1 MRGVSVLIP
10 TFRRPDG
17 VVRAVRSVFAQATRE
32 LEVVIVDNAPEHSA
46 RHALEALAREAP
58 CAFVWGHERRA
69 GVAHA
74 RNAALAL
81 ASGDL
86 IAWLD
91 DDQEAPR
98 GWLAALVNT
107 QRAANAD
114 AVFGPVTADAGDGAH
129 AAYFRSLYARSGPGV
144 SGLCEHAYGMGNS
157 LVTRAALGEAPFD
170 PRANETGGEDDRFF
184 AGLAARGGRFAW
196 CAEGGVTEHVDPAR
210 LNVRH
215 ALKRAF
221 AYGQGPCETAYEQ
234 RNYASLAR
242 HMGVGA
248 AQGAVFGAAAA
259 GAWALRSGRALHL
272 ADRAARGFGKVLWF
286 RPQKF
291 YGAAAS

>member
-1 MRGVSVLIP
+1 MRGLSVLIP
-10 TFRRPDG
+10 TFRRPEG
-17 VVRAVRSVFAQATRE
+17 VLRAVRSVFAQATPE
-32 LEVVIVDNAPEHSA
+32 TEVVVVDNAPEHSA
-46 RHALEALAREAP
+46 RHAIETLAREAP
-58 CAFVWGHERRA
+58 CTFVWAHERRA

-81 ASGDL
+81 ATGDL

-98 GWLAALVNT
+98 GWLSALART
-107 QRAANAD
+107 QRETGAD
-114 AVFGPVTADAGDGAH
+114 AVFGPVAARATGAH
-129 AAYFRSLYARSGPGV
+129 ADYFEALYARSGPAT
-144 SGLCEHAYGMGNS
+144 SGPCEAPYGMGNS

-184 AGLAARGGRFAW
+184 AALAARGGKFAW
-196 CAEGGVTEHVDPAR
+196 SAEGGVVEHVDPAR

-221 AYGQGPCETAYEQ
+221 AYGQGPCETAYDR
-234 RNYASLAR
+234 RNYAALAR
-242 HMGVGA
+242 HMSVGA
-248 AQGAVFGAAAA
+248 AQGALFGAAAA
-259 GAWALRSGRALHL
+259 GAWALRRDNALDL
-272 ADRAARGFGKVLWF
+272 ADRAARGLGKVLWF

-291 YGAAAS
+291 YGAAAG

>member
-1 MRGVSVLIP
+1 MRGLSVLIP
-10 TFRRPDG
+10 TFRRPEG
-17 VVRAVRSVFAQATRE
+17 VLRAVRSVFAQAATE
-32 LEVVIVDNAPEHSA
+32 TEIVVVDNAPEHSA
-46 RHALEALAREAP
+46 RHAIETLAREAP
-58 CAFVWGHERRA
+58 CAFVWSHERRA

-81 ASGDL
+81 ATGEL

-98 GWLAALVNT
+98 GWLGALART
-107 QRAANAD
+107 QRETGAD
-114 AVFGPVTADAGDGAH
+114 AVFGPVVARAAGPH
-129 AAYFRSLYARSGPGV
+129 AAYFEALYARSGPAE
-144 SGLCEHAYGMGNS
+144 SGLCEAPFGMGNS
-157 LVTRAALGEAPFD
+157 LVRRAALGEAPFD
-170 PRANETGGEDDRFF
+170 VRANETGGEDDRFF
-184 AGLAARGGRFAW
+184 AALAARGGRFAW

-210 LNVRH
+210 LNLRH

-221 AYGQGPCETAYEQ
+221 AYGQGPCETAYDQ
-234 RNYASLAR
+234 RSYATLAR
-242 HMGVGA
+242 HMSVGA

-259 GAWALRSGRALHL
+259 GAWAFKRGSALSL

-291 YGAAAS
+291 YGAAAG

>member
-1 MRGVSVLIP
+1 MRGLSVLIP

-17 VVRAVRSVFAQATRE
+17 VLRAVRSVFAQAAPETQ
-32 LEVVIVDNAPEHSA
+32 VVVVDNAPEHSA
-46 RHALEALAREAP
+46 RHAIEMLAREAP
-58 CAFVWGHERRA
+58 CAFASGHERRA

-81 ASGDL
+81 AEGDL

-98 GWLAALVNT
+98 GWLEALART
-107 QRAANAD
+107 QRETGAD
-114 AVFGPVTADAGDGAH
+114 AVFGPVAARAAGPH
-129 AAYFRSLYARSGPGV
+129 AGYFEALYARSGPHV
-144 SGLCEHAYGMGNS
+144 SGPSETAYGIGNS

-184 AGLAARGGRFAW
+184 AALAVRGGKFAW
-196 CAEGGVTEHVDPAR
+196 CAEGGVIEHVDPAR

-221 AYGQGPCETAYEQ
+221 AYGQGPCETAYDQ
-234 RNYASLAR
+234 RKYAALAR
-242 HMGVGA
+242 HMSVGA

-259 GAWALRSGRALHL
+259 GAWALKRGNALDL
-272 ADRAARGFGKVLWF
+272 ADRAARGLGKVLWF

-291 YGAAAS
+291 YGAAAG